1 MDYFNYQMVQKAA
14 LDANNILDY
23 ETRVNYHCIP
33 KTGRKSDRAESC
45 VGGFC
50 VAFPM
55 VSNRGG
61 ARRCYRIWFV
71 DNVETLR
78 FKEIADHVTKGTAA
92 LRPYFVDYTY
102 IPNAMKVEDRILP
115 GVKMEWIEGQELNKY
130 LETHNNNKSIQKLAD
145 SFLNMCKV
153 LYTNKVAH
161 GDLSNSN
168 ILITPSGEI
177 RLIDYDSVYVPSMG
191 NGFYQTTKG
200 QPAFQHPERAI
211 GNRLM
216 SSRDDCFSQ
225 QIIYLSLLAI
235 AKKPHL
241 ISLISSEELLFT
253 ATDLESLYN
262 YRNSKGYQA
271 LAEIH
276 DPIISLL
283 TEELGRS
290 ISGPLNKVK
299 SIVEIVFSDADT
311 SVQIKHKIGIKQPEH
326 GLLLAYPPQAVAGE
340 TIGVRYNNNKPN
352 EYKIKDVNVIA
363 SGSVWKLGN
372 QRRSQTQDSNEPFES
387 VFGSFKMPDSDVT
400 LEAVFEKTTKE
411 PKQSIK
417 CPSCNTNYYK
427 TYSKYCHHC
436 GMKRI

>member
-61 ARRCYRIWFV
+61 AKRCYRIWFV

-78 FKEIADHVTKGTAA
+78 FKEIADHVTKGIAG

-102 IPNAMKVEDRILP
+102 IPSAMKVDGRTLP

-130 LETHNNNKSIQKLAD
+130 LETHNNSETIQKLAN

-153 LYTNKVAH
+153 LYTKKVAH

-168 ILITPSGEI
+168 ILITSSGEI

-200 QPAFQHPERAI
+200 QAAFQHPERGR
-211 GNRLM
+211 GNRIM
-216 SSRDDCFSQ
+216 SSRDDYFSQ

-235 AKKPHL
+235 AKSPQFINF
-241 ISLISSEELLFT
+241 ISDEELLFT
-253 ATDLESLYN
+253 ASDFESLSN
-262 YRNSKGYQA
+262 FKKSKGYQA
-271 LAEIH
+271 LTEIN
-276 DPIISLL
+276 DPVIRHL
-283 TEELGRS
+283 TDELGRS

-299 SIVEIVFSDADT
+299 SIVEIVYAD
-311 SVQIKHKIGIKQPEH
+311 SEAPKQIKHKIGVRKQEQVTMATWP
-326 GLLLAYPPQAVAGE
+326 LMAAAGE
-340 TIGVRYNNNKPN
+340 TVRITCVNNKPN
-352 EYKIKDVNVIA
+352 EYELKGVNVITTN
-363 SGSVWKLGN
+363 GVWRLGD
-372 QRRSQTQDSNEPFES
+372 QRTFQ
-387 VFGSFKMPDSDVT
+387 MPDSDVT
-400 LEAVFEKTTKE
+400 LEAVFEKITHGFKE
-411 PKQSIK
+411 LNYCSK
-417 CPSCNTNYYK
+417 CGTQYYRS
-427 TYSKYCHHC
+427 YSRYCHHC
-436 GMKRI
+436 GEKR